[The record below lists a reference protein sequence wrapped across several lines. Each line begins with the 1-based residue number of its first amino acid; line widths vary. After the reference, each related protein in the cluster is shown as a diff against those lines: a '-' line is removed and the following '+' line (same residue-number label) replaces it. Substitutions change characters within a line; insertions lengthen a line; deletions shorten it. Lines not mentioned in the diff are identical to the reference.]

1 MLPLNHQGTRMYRL
15 VVCDLDGTLLNPQ
28 HRLGAY
34 TRRVLTGLLDLG
46 VELMLASGRH
56 FGDVHGLSTELGAS
70 SGLIS
75 SNGAAVHDA
84 RGNLVHY
91 QALDPVC
98 LEFLLRDPAFDS
110 VHVNLYRIDDWLVER
125 PEPYLLQYH
134 QESGF
139 AYRVADFADL
149 GPEPVL
155 KVFFFGDHQRLLELE
170 GLVHARCPGRLA
182 TTFSLP
188 VTLEVMAAGVSKGA
202 ALGRVL
208 TGLGLRPAEV
218 IAFGDGMND
227 LELLRDVGKGVVMG
241 NADPR
246 LKAALDGRE
255 VIGTNA
261 EEAVARYLD
270 ALFLAE
276 VG

>member
-1 MLPLNHQGTRMYRL
+1 MYRL

-28 HRLGAY
+28 HRLGDY
-34 TRRVLTGLLDLG
+34 TRSVLQRLREAG

-56 FGDVHGLSTELGAS
+56 AADLRGLATELGGRG
-70 SGLIS
+70 GLIS

-84 RGNLVHY
+84 AGDLLHHRP
-91 QALDPVC
+91 LDPGC
-98 LEFLLRDPAFDS
+98 LDFLLHDPAFSD
-110 VHVNLYRIDDWLVER
+110 VHANIYRLDDWLVER

-139 AYRVADFADL
+139 AYRVVDFADIE
-149 GPEPVL
+149 PEPVL
-155 KVFFFGDHQRLLELE
+155 KVFFFGDHERLAELE
-170 GLVHARCPGRLA
+170 DHVHARCPGRLA

-188 VTLEVMAAGVSKGA
+188 VILEVMASGVSKGA
-202 ALGRVL
+202 ALELVL
-208 TGLGLRPAEV
+208 DRLGFATGDV

-227 LELLRDVGKGVVMG
+227 LELLGAVGKGLLMG

-246 LKAALDGRE
+246 LKATLGHLE

-261 EEAVARYLD
+261 DEAVARYLD
-270 ALFLAE
+270 QLYFADPVPA
-276 VG
+276 G

>member
-1 MLPLNHQGTRMYRL
+1 MYRL

-34 TRRVLTGLLDLG
+34 TRDVLGRLVGLG

-56 FGDVHGLSTELGAS
+56 FADLYQLSTELGATG
-70 SGLIS
+70 GLIS

-84 RGNLVHY
+84 GGELVHH
-91 QALDPVC
+91 QALDPAC
-98 LEFLLRDPAFDS
+98 LDFLLRDPAFDS
-110 VHVNLYRIDDWLVER
+110 VHVNLYRIHDWLVER

-139 AYRVADFADL
+139 AYRVVDFADL
-149 GPEPVL
+149 DPQPVL
-155 KVFFFGDHQRLLELE
+155 KVFFYGDHRHLLELE
-170 GLVHARCPGRLA
+170 GLVHAQCPGRLA

-202 ALGRVL
+202 ALEQVL
-208 TGLGLRPAEV
+208 AGLGRTPAEV

-227 LELLRDVGKGVVMG
+227 LELLRGVGKGVVMG

-246 LKAALDGRE
+246 LRAALGGQE

-261 EEAVARYLD
+261 EEAVARYLES
-270 ALFLAE
+270 LFLGG

>member
-1 MLPLNHQGTRMYRL
+1 MYRL

-34 TRRVLTGLLDLG
+34 TRRVLTRLLDLG

-56 FGDVHGLSTELGAS
+56 FGDVHGLSKGLGANG
-70 SGLIS
+70 GLIS

-84 RGNLVHY
+84 GGTLVHY
-91 QALDPVC
+91 QALDPMC
-98 LEFLLRDPAFDS
+98 LEFLLRDPVFDS
-110 VHVNLYRIDDWLVER
+110 VHVNVYRIDDWLVER
-125 PEPYLLQYH
+125 PEPRLLQYH
-134 QESGF
+134 QASGF
-139 AYRVADFADL
+139 AYRVVDFAKLDAQ
-149 GPEPVL
+149 PVL
-155 KVFFFGDHQRLLELE
+155 KVFFYGDRQCLLDLE
-170 GLVHARCPGRLA
+170 GLVHERCPGRLA

-202 ALGRVL
+202 ALGRVVD
-208 TGLGLRPAEV
+208 GLGLKPSEV

-227 LELLRDVGKGVVMG
+227 LELLRGVGKGVLMG

-246 LKAALDGRE
+246 LKAALDGQE

-261 EEAVARYLD
+261 EESVARYLD
-270 ALFLAE
+270 ALFRAE